1 MSLLPFLPQA
11 HAAIAMSDG
20 VVLSRARFLR
30 EVAALAATLPPRRYI
45 LNHCAD
51 HYRFAVALAA
61 AMLREQVSLFPANS
75 TDETLRLL
83 QAQYPDLYCLSDS
96 GPAGPMAGIETVAY
110 PDFRGDE
117 AVPAPAELAFPGD
130 RVVLIAFTSGST
142 GAPRAHTKRWG
153 SFVAEARAAAAAL
166 KLAPNANCA
175 LLATVPPQHMYGFI
189 AGIVLPLQLGLP
201 LCAER
206 PFYPEDIR
214 RALARLERPTILVT
228 TPVHIRACV
237 LAGVALP
244 NLDFIL
250 SSTAPLPDEWAAQ
263 AQSLCAT
270 RVLEFYGST
279 ETGAIAA
286 RAAGNTRWRLF
297 DGVNIASRADGIEV
311 TSDYFPAV
319 TLNDYVERYDAREF
333 VFLGRSADVIKVA
346 GKRISLAD
354 LNRHLLAVDGVVDG
368 AYFAPPGE
376 TDVNARLAAFVV
388 APGKTREDILQA
400 LRARVDAVFLPRPLH
415 IVSTLPRNA
424 TGKLPRAQL
433 EALFR
438 RASGA

>member
-11 HAAIAMSDG
+11 HAAIAISDG
-20 VVLSRARFLR
+20 VVLSRTRFLR
-30 EVAALAATLPPRRYI
+30 EVAALAAALPPRRYM

-51 HYRFAVALAA
+51 HYRFTVALAA
-61 AMLREQVSLFPANS
+61 AMLRGQVSLFPANS
-75 TDETLRLL
+75 AEETLRVLRGE
-83 QAQYPDLYCLSDS
+83 YPDVYCLSD
-96 GPAGPMAGIETVAY
+96 GAPVPAAAGIETIAY

-117 AVPAPAELAFPGD
+117 AVPAAPELAFAAD
-130 RVVLIAFTSGST
+130 RLVLIAFTSGST
-142 GAPRAHTKRWG
+142 GAPRAHAKRWG
-153 SFVAEARAAAAAL
+153 GFVAEARVAAAAL
-166 KLAPNANCA
+166 GLAPNTNCA

-201 LCAER
+201 FCAER

-214 RALARLERPTILVT
+214 RALVRLERPTVLVT

-237 LAGVALP
+237 LAGMALP
-244 NLDFIL
+244 NLEFIL

-263 AQSLCAT
+263 AQALCAT

-279 ETGAIAA
+279 ETGAVAA

-297 DGVNIASRADGIEV
+297 AGVNLAPRADGVEV

-333 VFLGRSADVIKVA
+333 VLLGRDADAIKVA

-354 LNRHLLAVDGVVDG
+354 LNRHLLAVEGVVDG
-368 AYFAPPGE
+368 AYFASPGE

-388 APGKTREDILQA
+388 APGKTREDILQG

-415 IVSTLPRNA
+415 MVSTLPRNA

-438 RASGA
+438 RAGGA

>member
-11 HAAIAMSDG
+11 HAEIALSEG

-30 EVAALAATLPPRRYI
+30 EVAALAAMLPPRGYM

-61 AMLREQVSLFPANS
+61 AMLRGQVSLFPANS
-75 TDETLRLL
+75 AAETLRQL
-83 QAQYPDLYCLSDS
+83 QAQYPDVYCLSDGDES
-96 GPAGPMAGIETVAY
+96 PAGIETVAY
-110 PDFRGDE
+110 PDFRADD
-117 AVPAPAELAFPGD
+117 AAPAAAPASLAFPAE

-142 GAPRAHTKRWG
+142 GAPQAHSKRWG
-153 SFVAEARAAAAAL
+153 TFVAEARAAALAL
-166 KLAPNANCA
+166 ALAPNAGCA

-189 AGIVLPLQLGLP
+189 AGIVLPLQLGVP
-201 LCAER
+201 FCAER

-214 RALARLERPTILVT
+214 RALARLDRPTVLVT

-237 LAGVALP
+237 LAGMALP
-244 NLDFIL
+244 NLAFML

-263 AQSLCAT
+263 AQALCAT

-286 RAAGNTRWRLF
+286 RAAGHTRWRLF
-297 DGVNIASRADGIEV
+297 DGVSLTPRADGVEV
-311 TSDYFPAV
+311 ISEYFPRV
-319 TLNDYVERYDAREF
+319 VLQDYVERYDAREF
-333 VFLGRSADVIKVA
+333 VLLGRGTDVVKVA

-354 LNRHLLAVDGVVDG
+354 LNRHLLAVEGVVDG
-368 AYFAPPGE
+368 VYFAPPAE
-376 TDVNARLAAFVV
+376 AEVHARLAAFVV
-388 APGKTREDILQA
+388 APGKTREEILQA
-400 LRARVDAVFLPRPLH
+400 LRARVDPVFLPRPLH
-415 IVSTLPRNA
+415 IVPALPRNA

-438 RASGA
+438 CAAGA